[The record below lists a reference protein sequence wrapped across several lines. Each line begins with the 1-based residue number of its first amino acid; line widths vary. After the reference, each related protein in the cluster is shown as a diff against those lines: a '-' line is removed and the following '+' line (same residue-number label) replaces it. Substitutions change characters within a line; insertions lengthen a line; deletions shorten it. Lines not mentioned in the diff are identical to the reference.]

1 MKKLTLVLTAFLFAL
16 CFHSPRAGAQ
26 APPGPIPPVAQ
37 QASPDS
43 VQTSAPSAAPQKI
56 TAYTLPPEL
65 YKKTERLSN
74 IRLGFIIGGTIY
86 GLIVLWLV
94 LRLKIAPKYRGW
106 AERASSNLI
115 VQVLVFAPLLILTID
130 VLELPENIYG
140 HIVSRSYGLSVQ
152 GWGSWAWDWT
162 KGELVNAIIGIIAIT
177 ILYAAIR
184 KSPRRWWFY
193 FWLASL
199 PLLAGIVF
207 LQPLVIDP
215 LFHKFEPLAQK
226 DPALANALEQMVQR
240 AGENI
245 PTERM
250 YLMGEAVKG
259 TDLNAYVTG
268 FGASKRMVVYDTTVA
283 KMTTPEIV
291 LTMGHETGHYVLNH
305 IPKGL
310 AIGAVGFFITFYL
323 GFRFLGGMLARWG
336 GTWGIRG
343 VDDLASLPA
352 LLLLLSIITFIASP
366 VSNSISRYF
375 EHQADQYA
383 IEVTHG
389 LTPDEGQVAAQAFQ
403 VLGET
408 DLEYPDPSRLNVLMT
423 YDHPPARDRVHF
435 FLTYDPWA
443 SGGTGEFVH

>member
-1 MKKLTLVLTAFLFAL
+1 M
-16 CFHSPRAGAQ
+16 
-26 APPGPIPPVAQ
+26 
-37 QASPDS
+37 
-43 VQTSAPSAAPQKI
+43 
-56 TAYTLPPEL
+56 
-65 YKKTERLSN
+65 
-74 IRLGFIIGGTIY
+74 
-86 GLIVLWLV
+86 
-94 LRLKIAPKYRGW
+94 
-106 AERASSNLI
+106 
-115 VQVLVFAPLLILTID
+115 LVFAPLLILTID
-130 VLELPENIYG
+130 ALELPENIYG

-162 KGELVNAIIGIIAIT
+162 KGEFVSVIIGIIAIA

-199 PLLAGIVF
+199 PLLAGLVF

-226 DPALANALEQMVQR
+226 DPALAAALEQMVQR

-245 PTERM
+245 PPERM
-250 YLMGEAVKG
+250 YLMGESVKG

-291 LTMGHETGHYVLNH
+291 VTMGHETGHYVLNH

-310 AIGAVGFFITFYL
+310 AIGAIGLFITFYVGYRL
-323 GFRFLGGMLARWG
+323 LGGMLARWG
-336 GTWGIRG
+336 GAWGIRG

-352 LLLLLSIITFIASP
+352 LLILLSIISFIGSP
-366 VSNSISRYF
+366 VSNAISRYF

-383 IEVTHG
+383 LEVTHG
-389 LTPDEGQVAAQAFQ
+389 LTPDSGQVAAQALSGSGRNGPR
-403 VLGET
+403 V
-408 DLEYPDPSRLNVLMT
+408 SRSE
-423 YDHPPARDRVHF
+423 PAERV
-435 FLTYDPWA
+435 DD
-443 SGGTGEFVH
+443 V